1 MNNKFLT
8 LIMALCFVSAAL
20 AGCTSNEA
28 DDDSDDTVETTTV
41 KIGFLNPLTGP
52 LAQDAAGFTYGATE
66 AITDLNA
73 MQSDVSFELVEADSG
88 CDGTAAAAAA
98 QTVLDSNVV
107 AVAGAACSGASMA
120 ANAVLSAAG
129 VPMISYAS
137 TNPGLSDA
145 TAYPNF
151 YRVVPSD
158 AIQGPAAAAMVA
170 SADVEDLAI
179 LHMTNDYGSG
189 FADAIEGAW
198 EGDLCAKI
206 GYAETATDLS
216 SEISQI
222 ADAGCEAVFM
232 VSYVTDAALIINEV
246 SAQDLDIMMF
256 SGDGPAGEGLLEEL
270 TDDAAADGLAVTAPA
285 AGTSY
290 GDFEARYDSSGVG
303 SIKQYVLTAYDA
315 VSIIGK
321 AYVADSTD
329 MDASIRSVGTNYEGA
344 SGLHTFLANGDVG
357 GAGYDICFYS
367 ADASDD
373 GEYGCHGSWTVADG
387 VSYDW
392 GDEGTT
398 VKLGFMNPITGPLA
412 QDAAGFTYGAEQGIA
427 DLNAMGGFWGYS
439 FELVEV
445 DSGCDGTVAS
455 AAAQTLVDSG
465 VWASGGA
472 ACSGASMAANSV
484 LSAAGVP
491 MISYA
496 STNPGLSNASAYPDF
511 FRIVPS
517 DAIQGPAAA
526 DMMAAMGVSNPAV
539 LHMTNDYGSGFADA
553 IEGAWDGDLCE
564 KIGYTETQT
573 AFTSEITQIANSG
586 CDAVF
591 MVSYVTDAALILDE
605 ISTQALDI
613 MLFSGDGPAG
623 LGLLEELSDDMAADG
638 LYVTSPRAGSS
649 FGDFEARYDASGVG
663 SIKAY
668 VLTSYDSIMMLG
680 EAAVICT
687 MMADEGMDLTPS
699 ECIGFVGDEYEGASG
714 LHTFLEN
721 GDVGGAG
728 YDICGYSAT
737 GADDGA
743 YTCTKY
749 WTATDGVQDA

>member
-1 MNNKFLT
+1 
-8 LIMALCFVSAAL
+8 
-20 AGCTSNEA
+20 
-28 DDDSDDTVETTTV
+28 
-41 KIGFLNPLTGP
+41 LNPLTGP

-73 MQSDVSFELVEADSG
+73 MQSDIVFELVEADSG
-88 CDGTAAAAAA
+88 CDGTVGAAAA
-98 QTVLDSNVV
+98 QTVLDVNVV
-107 AVAGAACSGASMA
+107 AVVGAACSGASLA

-129 VPMISYAS
+129 LNMISYAS

-151 YRVVPSD
+151 FRVVPSD
-158 AIQGPAAAAMVA
+158 AIQGPAAAAMMF
-170 SADVEDLAI
+170 SAGVEVLA
-179 LHMTNDYGSG
+179 LLYMTNDYGFG

-216 SEISQI
+216 SEVTQI
-222 ADAGCEAVFM
+222 ADAECDAVFM

-246 SAQDLDIMMF
+246 STQDLDIMMF

-270 TDDAAADGLAVTAPA
+270 TDDMAADGLAVTAPA

-290 GDFEARYDSSGVG
+290 GDFEARYDASNVG
-303 SIKQYVLTAYDA
+303 SIKQYVLTSYDA

-321 AYVADSTD
+321 AYIADSTD
-329 MDASIRSVGTNYEGA
+329 MDSSIRSVGTNYEGA
-344 SGLHTFLANGDVG
+344 SGLHSFLANGDVG

-367 ADASDD
+367 AGAAED
-373 GEYGCHGSWTVADG
+373 GEYGCHGSWNVADG

-392 GDEGTT
+392 GDEGTNI
-398 VKLGFMNPITGPLA
+398 KLGFMNPLTGPLA

-455 AAAQTLVDSG
+455 SAAQTLVDSG

-484 LSAAGVP
+484 LSAAGIP

-517 DAIQGPAAA
+517 DALQGPAAA
-526 DMMAAMGVSNPAV
+526 DMMAEMGVTNPAI
-539 LHMTNDYGSGFADA
+539 LHMTNDYGSGLADA
-553 IEGAWDGDLCE
+553 IEEAWGGEVCE
-564 KIGYTETQT
+564 KIGYSETQT
-573 AFTSEITQIANSG
+573 SFVNEITSIANSNNGTNG
-586 CDAVF
+586 CDAIF
-591 MVSYVTDAALILDE
+591 IVSYVSDGALILEE
-605 ISTQALDI
+605 ISTQGLDM
-613 MLFSGDGPAG
+613 MLFAGDGPAG

-638 LYVTSPRAGSS
+638 LYVTSTRAGSS
-649 FGDFEARYDASGVG
+649 YGDFEARYDASGVG

-687 MMADEGMDLTPS
+687 MMADEGMDHTPS
-699 ECIGFVGDEYEGASG
+699 DCIGYVGDEYEGASG

-721 GDVGGAG
+721 GDVGGDG

-737 GADDGA
+737 GVDDGA
-743 YTCTKY
+743 YSCTKY